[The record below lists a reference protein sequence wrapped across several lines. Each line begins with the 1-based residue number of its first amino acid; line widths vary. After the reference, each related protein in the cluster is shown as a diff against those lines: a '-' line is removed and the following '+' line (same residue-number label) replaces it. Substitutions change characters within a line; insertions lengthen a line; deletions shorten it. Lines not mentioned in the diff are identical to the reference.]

1 MSTQNN
7 QTNFFNKITKIS
19 VAIIALLVIFYFSYH
34 FFLQN
39 KLPSTSIKH
48 DDDLFVLAEDA
59 KNISIEDFNFA
70 EIKEKGP
77 EFIYQLLIKNQT
89 QIQDLYTKINILN
102 QELIKYQN
110 NQQIAKIA
118 LFYFELREKIYQNPL
133 KINEILALIDS
144 FELII
149 MQNPD
154 IQGNLEVI
162 KNNLQDFANQQ
173 QILQQLQS
181 SIPALQV
188 SNIDSTSFVAKIKL
202 TIKKL
207 INIRKINNA
216 SIDSLDHQLNQIESA
231 IKQQQYEVAVS
242 VINNLPS
249 QQKTTLIQVLNSLNV
264 AIAIQK
270 ADQEIIKIIKNLI

>member
-7 QTNFFNKITKIS
+7 QTNFFNRITKIS
-19 VAIIALLVIFYFSYH
+19 VAIIAILVICYFSYH

-48 DDDLFVLAEDA
+48 DEDLLVLAEDA
-59 KNISIEDFNFA
+59 KNINIEDFNFA

-77 EFIYQLLIKNQT
+77 EFIYHLLIKNQT
-89 QIQDLYTKINILN
+89 QIQDLYTKISILN

-173 QILQQLQS
+173 QILQHLHS
-181 SIPALQV
+181 SIPILQV
-188 SNIDSTSFVAKIKL
+188 SDAEPDSFIAKIKL

-216 SIDSLDHQLNQIESA
+216 SIDSLDYQINQIESA
-231 IKQQQYEVAVS
+231 IKQQQYEVAIS
-242 VINNLPS
+242 AINSLPS
-249 QQKTTLIQVLNSLNV
+249 QQKTTLVKVLNSLNV